1 MSLAVVIPVFNEE
14 KGLLAHVRE
23 IDRIFRADGIDA
35 AYMLVDD
42 GSRDATWQV
51 VKQLHEELPGV
62 SGIRFAR
69 NFGKETAIS
78 AGLAAAEGDVYLVM
92 DSDLQH
98 PPRCVKGM
106 LALLESSGADIVDG
120 VKEFRGHETFK
131 QKVLARGFW
140 RVLKAMTGL
149 DLDNSSD
156 FKLLRRPVVEEIR
169 KMPEHNRFFRA
180 LVDYVGFK
188 RVDFAFS
195 VDDRDDGTS
204 RFSTKAS
211 LRLAMNAI
219 LSNTALP
226 LFLAFLLAF
235 VCCAGALAD
244 VIFMIVR
251 ACLHAGVPEAAWVCL
266 TVLLVG
272 AMVLGCIG
280 IAGAYLAR
288 MYDEVKGRA
297 LYIVSERV

>member
-14 KGLLAHVRE
+14 KGLAAHVRE

-35 AYMLVDD
+35 RYMLVDD
-42 GSRDATWQV
+42 GSRDSTWQI
-51 VKQLHEELPGV
+51 VKALHAELPNV

-78 AGLAAAEGDVYLVM
+78 AGLAAADGDVYLVM

-106 LALLESSGADIVDG
+106 LELLEESGADIVDG
-120 VKEFRGHETFK
+120 VKEFRGNESFK

-140 RVLKAMTGL
+140 RILKAMTGL
-149 DLDNSSD
+149 DLDNSAD

-180 LVDYVGFK
+180 LVDYVGFE
-188 RVDFAFS
+188 RVDFPFS

-204 RFSTKAS
+204 RFSTRSS
-211 LRLAMNAI
+211 LRLAFNAI
-219 LSNTALP
+219 LSNTAAP
-226 LFLAFLLAF
+226 LMWAFLAAF
-235 VCCAGALAD
+235 VCCAAAFAD
-244 VIFMIVR
+244 VVFMIVR
-251 ACLHAGVPEAAWVCL
+251 ACLRNGVPGTAWTCL

-272 AMVLGCIG
+272 AAILACLGIL
-280 IAGAYLAR
+280 GAYLAR
-288 MYDEVKGRA
+288 VYDEVKGRA

>member
-35 AYMLVDD
+35 KYMLVDD

-106 LALLESSGADIVDG
+106 LELLESSGADIVDG

>member
-106 LALLESSGADIVDG
+106 LELLESSGADIVDG
-120 VKEFRGHETFK
+120 VKEFRGNETVK
-131 QKVLARGFW
+131 QKVLAKGFW

-244 VIFMIVR
+244 LIFMIVR

-272 AMVLGCIG
+272 AMVLGCLG

>member
-106 LALLESSGADIVDG
+106 LELLESSGADIVDG
-120 VKEFRGHETFK
+120 VKEFRGNETFR
-131 QKVLARGFW
+131 QKVLAKGFW
-140 RVLKAMTGL
+140 RVLKTMTGL

-180 LVDYVGFK
+180 LVDYVGFE

-219 LSNTALP
+219 LSNTAPP

-244 VIFMIVR
+244 LIFMIVR

-272 AMVLGCIG
+272 AMVLGCLG

>member
-106 LALLESSGADIVDG
+106 LELLESSGADIVDG
-120 VKEFRGHETFK
+120 VKEFRGNETFR
-131 QKVLARGFW
+131 QKVLAKGFW
-140 RVLKAMTGL
+140 RVLKTMTGL

-180 LVDYVGFK
+180 LVDYVGFE

-244 VIFMIVR
+244 LIFMIVR

-272 AMVLGCIG
+272 AMVLGCLG

>member
-35 AYMLVDD
+35 KYMLVDD

-106 LALLESSGADIVDG
+106 LELLESSGADIVDG

-188 RVDFAFS
+188 RVDFSFS

-244 VIFMIVR
+244 LIFMIVR